1 MARLGRLLLFSWLM
15 NALPASGSI
24 SAATWQGPATP
35 QPPAQRGINYRQP
48 VREYKDV
55 RMGDMKVAVEK
66 QLQAE
71 APQIAAKALERLK
84 SERARTSAHVWGAS
98 T

>member
-1 MARLGRLLLFSWLM
+1 M
-15 NALPASGSI
+15 
-24 SAATWQGPATP
+24 
-35 QPPAQRGINYRQP
+35 
-48 VREYKDV
+48 

-84 SERARTSAHVWGAS
+84 SERTRALAALPAKELGQTYGSESWRLRITVQLGLES
-98 T
+98 TFRSRGRLRKLER

>member
-1 MARLGRLLLFSWLM
+1 MW
-15 NALPASGSI
+15 P
-24 SAATWQGPATP
+24 ATWQEPATP
-35 QPPAQRGINYRQP
+35 QPPAQRAINSRQP
-48 VREYKDV
+48 VQEYKDV

-84 SERARTSAHVWGAS
+84 SERTRALAAARIAWIDSVDQYRRRMEG
-98 T
+98 